1 MRILSLS
8 FCLTSF
14 GLTSL
19 CLIPLGLTSLCL
31 GLLAVASNVNTD
43 PPLWRPLPPRPTTPH
58 QPPNALLSAGQFAD
72 AAQSYSE
79 AIDHS
84 PADYLLYYKRATAY
98 LSLSRHAPA
107 LEDFE
112 HVLALTHGTFPN
124 ALLMKAKIH
133 LKDGSFALARQ
144 TLKSYKVDDHKTSR
158 ETLEAVGASEGAAGK
173 AGKARKAGLW
183 NVCVESAS
191 DALGAAS
198 HSVTIRQMRAECA
211 LAAGDV
217 EAAVADL
224 TCVLSVKF
232 QLTH

>member
-8 FCLTSF
+8 SCLTSF
-14 GLTSL
+14 GFTSLGLTS
-19 CLIPLGLTSLCL
+19 LGLTSLCL
-31 GLLAVASNVNTD
+31 GLLAVVSNVNAD
-43 PPLWRPLPPRPTTPH
+43 SSSGGLYPPGLLPLINRA
-58 QPPNALLSAGQFAD
+58 NALLSAGQFAD

-112 HVLALTHGTFPN
+112 HVLVLTHGTFPN

-144 TLKSYKVDDHKTSR
+144 TLKSYKGDNHKRDS
-158 ETLEAVGASEGAAGK
+158 GGGGSK
-173 AGKARKAGLW
+173 
-183 NVCVESAS
+183 
-191 DALGAAS
+191 
-198 HSVTIRQMRAECA
+198 
-211 LAAGDV
+211 
-217 EAAVADL
+217 
-224 TCVLSVKF
+224 
-232 QLTH
+232 